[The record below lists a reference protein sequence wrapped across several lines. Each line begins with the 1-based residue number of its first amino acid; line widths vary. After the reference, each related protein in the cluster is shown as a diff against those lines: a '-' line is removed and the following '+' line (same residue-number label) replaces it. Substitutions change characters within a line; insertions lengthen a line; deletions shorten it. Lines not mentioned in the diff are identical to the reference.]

1 MFKITP
7 AAAAQVK
14 EAADQGGTEGMAL
27 RFAANQKQD
36 GSIDYLMGF
45 DEPSDE
51 DIRFSSEGID
61 IIIAPEYVALLDE
74 AIMDFVELE
83 SGERRFI
90 FLNPRD
96 DTYIPPNLA

>member
-1 MFKITP
+1 
-7 AAAAQVK
+7 
-14 EAADQGGTEGMAL
+14 MAL

-45 DEPSDE
+45 DEPNDE
-51 DIRFSSEGID
+51 DIRFSSQGID
-61 IIIAPEYVALLDE
+61 VVIAPEYVPLLNE
-74 AIMDFVELE
+74 AIMDFVELD

-90 FLNPRD
+90 FLNPLD